1 MSIVRTVPE
10 DEATGVIAEIY
21 RPDVADQGFVAS
33 HTKVMALRP
42 DALQAAQQL
51 GAAIVAGLGVRRY
64 ELATLAAAR
73 ALGSEHCLLAH
84 GRKSLGIMS
93 ADELAAIARDHR
105 AAGLCDADVELMAF
119 AEKLAT
125 DAPSMTDDDSRRLR
139 EAGFS
144 DEEIV
149 SVALAAGFRCFFSK
163 VLQALAV
170 DVDEVTPGL
179 DPELRDALVGHL

>member
-1 MSIVRTVPE
+1 MSILQTVPG
-10 DEATGVIAEIY
+10 DEATGVIAEMY
-21 RPDVADQGFVAS
+21 AGDVADQGFVSS

-51 GAAIVAGLGVRRY
+51 GATIVAGLGIRRY

-73 ALGSEHCLLAH
+73 ALRSEHCLLAH
-84 GRKSLGIMS
+84 GRKSLGILS
-93 ADELAAIARDHR
+93 ADELAAIARDYR
-105 AAGLCDADVELMAF
+105 DADLSGADIELMAF

-139 EAGFS
+139 DAGFS

-170 DVDEVTPGL
+170 DVDDVTPGL
-179 DPELRDALVGHL
+179 GPELRDALVGHL

>member
-1 MSIVRTVPE
+1 
-10 DEATGVIAEIY
+10 
-21 RPDVADQGFVAS
+21 
-33 HTKVMALRP
+33 
-42 DALQAAQQL
+42 
-51 GAAIVAGLGVRRY
+51 
-64 ELATLAAAR
+64 
-73 ALGSEHCLLAH
+73 
-84 GRKSLGIMS
+84 
-93 ADELAAIARDHR
+93 
-105 AAGLCDADVELMAF
+105 MAF